1 MLPPTS
7 PIARKLRGWQ
17 AQLLDLSRLNRL
29 LYFKLER
36 ASSVPIAQPAPED
49 LFQTL
54 VVRGKALTF
63 PLLDELT
70 LIDLDQVEEGTPP
83 EATASKDVTSSP
95 ENTTLESAAPDQPA
109 PPDRPAPRPRKRAA
123 SEITSS
129 LSDERLARALFN
141 LRARARAALEE
152 QGVNVLF
159 VAFGLLHWIDPPTKD
174 NVTSPLVLVPVTLT
188 REALRKPYT
197 LSMFEDDVVLNPT
210 LLYKLRAD
218 FGLDLPDVPDDLE
231 TQGLTAYLNQLR
243 QAIAARSGWSISDEA
258 ILGVFSFQKINL
270 YQDMAEHEALFAQHP
285 LIAAL
290 SGVGTLPLP
299 PALIAANEL
308 DERVPPMQVFQVVDA
323 DSSQQEA
330 IQAAKQGAS
339 FVLQGPPG
347 TGKSQTITNI
357 IAESL
362 ASGKRVLFVSQKM
375 AALEVVQR
383 RLNEAGL
390 GEFCLQLHSHKRDK
404 REVIKELVDALN
416 APEVAIKPEYEA
428 PLLEVQTARAK
439 LNAYAKALH
448 VPRFA
453 LHQTVFYAHGEL
465 ARLTDAARLQN
476 ATHLQPVGAP
486 LPFDVGDVISVG
498 TAELAQRVDL
508 LNRLAALPAVIDR
521 YADHPWR
528 GATARSISFGLRDQ
542 LARSLDELIKVVPPL
557 IDQIA
562 ALAQACTLPQPRTFE
577 AARPLLAFLQ
587 EVEPRLFALDLEALH
602 ARFTTKYTSIVRG
615 LMGDF
620 RADMQALS
628 GVRLAKDKL
637 SYEQALAVIERALE
651 IRGDLT
657 PSSTLPRSA
666 GTGEGS
672 GVGAVLAA
680 LDRATPPLT
689 EVFGRNIVDAIDLA
703 QLPQWLAQQRPAISQ
718 LDDYAAFNRLCDEAP
733 ALKLNAFI
741 DAALAAQLPAARWRD
756 TYLFAFWQ
764 ALVDAATQS
773 DEALRTFDSRAHT
786 TLIDRFKELDRQQL
800 IIGRA
805 RIRALLS
812 ERRPK
817 STWIQAATAE
827 QGILRR
833 EAAKKR
839 RIKPL
844 RKLFAEIP
852 RLITELK
859 PCLLMS
865 PITVSLLLDP
875 NVYHFDLVVFDE
887 ASQIAP
893 EEAAGAILRST
904 QTIIVG
910 DKQQLPPTRFF
921 AVVGGETDDDGDD
934 EDGGRLFDSI
944 LEESEGL
951 SLPQKMLLW
960 HYRSRDE
967 SLIAFSNHHFYHDR
981 LYTFPN
987 VEFDSG
993 KLGLDFVYVAEGVYK
1008 RGHNLR
1014 RNDLEAKRVV
1024 ELIFA
1029 HAEKS
1034 PERTLGVIAF
1044 SIAQR
1049 DAIQL
1054 ELDRRRREQPQFEA
1068 YFDEDN
1074 AEPFFI
1080 KNLEMVQGDERD
1092 AIIFSVG
1099 YAKDESGKLIYN
1111 FGPLNQAGGERR
1123 LNVAVSRAR
1132 YHVTLVASLQPEDID
1147 LTRTTSNGAKLLKDY
1162 MLIARD
1168 GLASLRPERTLS
1180 EQRESKRQS
1189 MDAQTGDSAFE
1200 DEVYQALTTLI
1211 PSPSPKGEG
1220 SGSLTLHRRVGV
1232 SGYRIDLAVVDPD
1245 QPGRY
1250 LLGIECDGAT
1260 YQSAQTARDRDR
1272 LRQQV
1277 LEGLGWK
1284 LLRIWSRDWIA
1295 DRAREIDRVVAM
1307 IRSLKQTSVPPES
1320 ANPIGPAAPTA
1331 NVETL
1336 LTPPPQPEV
1345 KVDLPTYVWPY
1356 KRAKLVSFG
1365 AELGQAAPAAL
1376 AVDVVR
1382 VVKLEGPVHVDE
1394 VFERIMDAWG
1404 VTRAGR
1410 RISMVLTQAIDLAVQ
1425 GGQIDQRGDY
1435 LWPLGLEK
1443 PIVRAP
1449 DEGDEP
1455 RPIEHIAPEEIAEA
1469 ALLCIGE
1476 ARSLALADV
1485 ARETAQLLGF
1495 ARNGP
1500 KIDEAL
1506 QVAIEALHAGGR
1518 IVIEG
1523 EVARLA

>member
-1 MLPPTS
+1 MP
-7 PIARKLRGWQ
+7 
-17 AQLLDLSRLNRL
+17 
-29 LYFKLER
+29 
-36 ASSVPIAQPAPED
+36 
-49 LFQTL
+49 
-54 VVRGKALTF
+54 
-63 PLLDELT
+63 
-70 LIDLDQVEEGTPP
+70 
-83 EATASKDVTSSP
+83 VT
-95 ENTTLESAAPDQPA
+95 
-109 PPDRPAPRPRKRAA
+109 
-123 SEITSS
+123 
-129 LSDERLARALFN
+129 LARA
-141 LRARARAALEE
+141 
-152 QGVNVLF
+152 
-159 VAFGLLHWIDPPTKD
+159 GLL
-174 NVTSPLVLVPVTLT
+174 
-188 REALRKPYT
+188 KPYA
-197 LSMFEDDVVLNPT
+197 LSMLEDDVVLNPT

-218 FGLDLPDVPDDLE
+218 FGLDLPEVPDDIE
-231 TQGLTAYLNQLR
+231 ATGLSAYHDQLR
-243 QAIAARSGWSISDEA
+243 AAIAARSGWSISDEA

-270 YQDMAEHEALFAQHP
+270 YQDLAEHEDLFAAHP

-290 SGVGTLPLP
+290 SGVGTLPVP
-299 PALIAANEL
+299 PALISAAEL

-362 ASGKRVLFVSQKM
+362 AAGKRVLFVSQKM

-404 REVIKELVDALN
+404 REVIKELVDTLN
-416 APEVAIKPEYEA
+416 APEVAIKPEFEA
-428 PLLEVQTARAK
+428 ALLEVQSARQK
-439 LNAYAKALH
+439 LNAYANALH

-453 LHQTVFYAHGEL
+453 LHQTVFHAHGEM
-465 ARLTDAARLQN
+465 ARLQG
-476 ATHLQPVGAP
+476 ASDHAGSLLQ
-486 LPFDVGDVISVG
+486 FDVGDVTSVN
-498 TAELAQRVDL
+498 TSALSQRIDL
-508 LNRLAALPAVIDR
+508 LNRLAALPTVIDR

-528 GATARSISFGLRDQ
+528 GAALRSVSFGLRDQ
-542 LARSLDELIKVVPPL
+542 LGRSLDDLIQLAPPV

-562 ALAQACTLPQPRTFE
+562 ALAQACNLPQPLTFA
-577 AARPLLAFLQ
+577 AARPLLACLQ
-587 EVEPRLFALDLEALH
+587 EVEPRLFTFDLDAMYS
-602 ARFTTKYTSIVRG
+602 RFTTKYTSIVRG

-620 RADMQALS
+620 RADMQALAQ
-628 GVRLAKDKL
+628 VRVAKDKL
-637 SYEQALAVIERALE
+637 SYEQALALIERARSIKQALTAPLAPE
-651 IRGDLT
+651 GRGV
-657 PSSTLPRSA
+657 
-666 GTGEGS
+666 GGEGENFD
-672 GVGAVLAA
+672 VKLLAA

-689 EVFGRNIVDAIDLA
+689 EVFGYNVIDTIGLA
-703 QLPQWLAQQRPAISQ
+703 QLPRWLAQRRPVINQ

-741 DAALAAQLPAARWRD
+741 EAALAAQAPAAPVPATRWRD

-764 ALVDAATQS
+764 AFVDAATQS
-773 DEALRTFDSRAHT
+773 DEALRAFDSRAHT
-786 TLIDRFKELDRQQL
+786 TLIARFKELDRQQMW
-800 IIGRA
+800 IGRA

-817 STWIQAATAE
+817 SSWIESASAE
-827 QGILRR
+827 QVILRR

-844 RKLFAEIP
+844 RKIFAEAP

-875 NVYHFDLVVFDE
+875 DVYKFDLVVFDE

-893 EEAAGAILRST
+893 EEAAGAIMRGT

-921 AVVGGETDDDGDD
+921 TVVGSEIGDGVGGD
-934 EDGGRLFDSI
+934 EDGEEESGRIFDSI
-944 LEESEGL
+944 LEECEGL

-967 SLIAFSNHHFYHDR
+967 ALIAFSNHHFYGDR

-987 VEFDSG
+987 VEYDGG
-993 KLGLDFVYVAEGVYK
+993 KLGLDFVYVADGVYR
-1008 RGHNLR
+1008 RGQNLR
-1014 RNDLEAKRVV
+1014 RNEIEAKRVV
-1024 ELIFA
+1024 DLIFA

-1034 PERTLGVIAF
+1034 PDRTLGVIAF

-1049 DAIQL
+1049 DTIRL
-1054 ELDRRRREQPQFEA
+1054 EWERRRREQPQFEA

-1147 LTRTTSNGAKLLKDY
+1147 LARTTSNGTKLLKDY
-1162 MLIARD
+1162 MLVARD
-1168 GLASLRPERTLS
+1168 GLKALNATPIVNV
-1180 EQRESKRQS
+1180 
-1189 MDAQTGDSAFE
+1189 DAQAESPFE
-1200 DEVYQALTTLI
+1200 EEVYRALTTLT
-1211 PSPSPKGEG
+1211 PTLSQEG
-1220 SGSLTLHRRVGV
+1220 RGSLPLTLHRQVGV
-1232 SGYRIDLAVVDPD
+1232 SGYRIDLAVVDAD

-1260 YQSAQTARDRDR
+1260 YHSAQTARDRDR

-1284 LLRIWSRDWIA
+1284 LLRIWSRDWIS
-1295 DRAREIDRVVAM
+1295 DRAREIDRVLAT
-1307 IRSLKQTSVPPES
+1307 IQALKQPT
-1320 ANPIGPAAPTA
+1320 APIDPAASPTV

-1336 LTPPPQPEV
+1336 LTPPPQPEAQ
-1345 KVDLPTYVWPY
+1345 VDLPTYVWPY
-1356 KRAKLVSFG
+1356 KRAKVTAFG
-1365 AELGQAAPAAL
+1365 DDLGQAAPAML
-1376 AVDVVR
+1376 AADVAR

-1394 VFERIMDAWG
+1394 VFDRIMDAWG

-1410 RISMVLTQAIDLAVQ
+1410 RISAVLTQAIELAAQ
-1425 GGQIDQRGDY
+1425 AKQIDQRGDF
-1435 LWPLGLEK
+1435 LWPIGLDK
-1443 PIVRAP
+1443 PIVRTP

-1469 ALLCIGE
+1469 ALVCVSE
-1476 ARSLALADV
+1476 ARSLSPDDL

-1495 ARNGP
+1495 ARNGA

-1506 QVAIEALHAGGR
+1506 QAAIESLHAGGR
-1518 IVIEG
+1518 IAIEG
-1523 EVARLA
+1523 DVVRPV

>member
-1 MLPPTS
+1 M
-7 PIARKLRGWQ
+7 
-17 AQLLDLSRLNRL
+17 
-29 LYFKLER
+29 
-36 ASSVPIAQPAPED
+36 
-49 LFQTL
+49 
-54 VVRGKALTF
+54 
-63 PLLDELT
+63 
-70 LIDLDQVEEGTPP
+70 
-83 EATASKDVTSSP
+83 
-95 ENTTLESAAPDQPA
+95 
-109 PPDRPAPRPRKRAA
+109 
-123 SEITSS
+123 
-129 LSDERLARALFN
+129 SDERLARALYN

-159 VAFGLLHWIDPPTKD
+159 VAFGLLHWIDPTTKE
-174 NVTSPLVLVPVTLT
+174 NVASPLLLVPVMLA
-188 REALRKPYT
+188 REGLLRPYT

-218 FGLDLPDVPDDLE
+218 FGLDLPDVPDDIE
-231 TQGLTAYLNQLR
+231 TTGLSAYLDQLR
-243 QAIAARSGWSISDEA
+243 AAIAARSDWSVSDEA

-270 YQDMAEHEALFAQHP
+270 YQDLAEHEDLFAAHP

-290 SGVGTLPLP
+290 SGVGTLPVP
-299 PALIAANEL
+299 PALISASEL
-308 DERVPPMQVFQVVDA
+308 DERVPPLQVFQVVDA

-362 ASGKRVLFVSQKM
+362 AAGKRVLFVSQKM

-404 REVIKELVDALN
+404 REVIKELVDTLN
-416 APEVAIKPEYEA
+416 APEVVIKPEYEA
-428 PLLEVQTARAK
+428 ALLEVQSARQK
-439 LNAYAKALH
+439 LNAYANALH
-448 VPRFA
+448 APRFA
-453 LHQTVFYAHGEL
+453 LHQTVFHAHGEM
-465 ARLTDAARLQN
+465 ARLQG
-476 ATHLQPVGAP
+476 ATRLQGEHMGSP
-486 LPFDVGDVISVG
+486 LQFDVGGVISVG
-498 TAELAQRVDL
+498 TSELSQRIDL

-528 GATARSISFGLRDQ
+528 GAALRSVSFGLRDQ
-542 LARSLDELIKVVPPL
+542 LARALDELIKLVPPL

-562 ALAQACTLPQPRTFE
+562 ALAQACHLPQPLTL
-577 AARPLLAFLQ
+577 ADSRPWLACLQ
-587 EVEPRLFALDLEALH
+587 EVEPRLFTLDLEALH
-602 ARFTTKYTSIVRG
+602 DRFTTKYTSIVRG
-615 LMGDF
+615 LMGDY
-620 RADMQALS
+620 RADMQALTQA
-628 GVRLAKDKL
+628 RLAKDKL
-637 SYEQALAVIERALE
+637 TYEQALALIERARE
-651 IRGDLT
+651 IRDSLRPHPPT
-657 PSSTLPRSA
+657 PSPIGKTSIEE
-666 GTGEGS
+666 GERP
-672 GVGAVLAA
+672 GVRLLAPIDQA
-680 LDRATPPLT
+680 CAPLT
-689 EVFGRNIVDAIDLA
+689 EVFGHNIIDTLDLA
-703 QLPQWLAQQRPAISQ
+703 QLPRWLAQRRPVINQ
-718 LDDYAAFNRLCDEAP
+718 LDDYAALNRLSDEAP
-733 ALKLNAFI
+733 ALKLSAFI
-741 DAALAAQLPAARWRD
+741 EAALAVYLPATQWRD

-764 ALVDAATQS
+764 AFVDAATQS
-773 DEALRTFDSRAHT
+773 DEALRAFDSRAHT
-786 TLIDRFKELDRQQL
+786 TLIDRFKELDRQQML
-800 IIGRA
+800 IGRA

-817 STWIQAATAE
+817 SSWIEAASAE
-827 QGILRR
+827 QTILRR

-839 RIKPL
+839 RLKPL

-875 NVYHFDLVVFDE
+875 DVYKFDLVVFDE

-893 EEAAGAILRST
+893 EEAAGAIMRGT
-904 QTIIVG
+904 QTIVVG

-921 AVVGGETDDDGDD
+921 AVVGSEIDD
-934 EDGGRLFDSI
+934 EDGDEAAGRIFDSI
-944 LEESEGL
+944 LEECEGV

-967 SLIAFSNHHFYHDR
+967 SLIAFSNHHFYNDR

-987 VEFDSG
+987 VEFDGG
-993 KLGLDFVYVAEGVYK
+993 KLGLDFVYVADGVYQ
-1008 RGHNLR
+1008 RGQNLR
-1014 RNDLEAKRVV
+1014 RNDIEARRVV
-1024 ELIFA
+1024 DLIFA

-1034 PERTLGVIAF
+1034 PDRTLGVIAF

-1049 DAIQL
+1049 DTIRL
-1054 ELDRRRREQPQFEA
+1054 EWERRRREQPQFEA

-1168 GLASLRPERTLS
+1168 GLASLRPSTPLRSAQDAMTA
-1180 EQRESKRQS
+1180 ESS
-1189 MDAQTGDSAFE
+1189 FE
-1200 DEVYQALTTLI
+1200 EEVYQALTDR
-1211 PSPSPKGEG
+1211 G
-1220 SGSLTLHRRVGV
+1220 LTLHRQVGV
-1232 SGYRIDLAVVDPD
+1232 SGYRIDLGVVDAD

-1260 YQSAQTARDRDR
+1260 YHSAQTARDRDR

-1284 LLRIWSRDWIA
+1284 LLRIWSRDWIS
-1295 DRAREIDRVVAM
+1295 DRAREIDRVLTT
-1307 IRSLKQTSVPPES
+1307 IQSLKQPAVP
-1320 ANPIGPAAPTA
+1320 IDPAVTPTA
-1331 NVETL
+1331 NIETL
-1336 LTPPPQPEV
+1336 LTPPPEPKV

-1356 KRAKLVSFG
+1356 KRAKITASG
-1365 AELGQAAPAAL
+1365 DDLGQAAPAML
-1376 AVDVVR
+1376 AADVAR

-1394 VFERIMDAWG
+1394 VFDRIMEAWG

-1410 RISMVLTQAIDLAVQ
+1410 RISAILMQAIELAAQ
-1425 GGQIDQRGDY
+1425 ARQIDQRGDF
-1435 LWPLGLEK
+1435 LWPIGLEK
-1443 PIVRAP
+1443 PIVRTP
-1449 DEGDEP
+1449 DQNDEP
-1455 RPIEHIAPEEIAEA
+1455 RSIEHVAPEEIAEA
-1469 ALLCIGE
+1469 AVLCVSE
-1476 ARSLALADV
+1476 ARSLSLADL

-1500 KIDEAL
+1500 KIDEAI
-1506 QVAIEALHAGGR
+1506 QIAIESLHASER
-1518 IVIEG
+1518 IAIEG
-1523 EVARLA
+1523 DVARPV